1 MTSRDSG
8 IDVKFQDKCKP
19 SIRVCLVVQNRL
31 LRETM
36 ARLFRKK
43 PGIIAVGKECS
54 VNKLPESAG
63 QPFDV
68 LLMDSL
74 KAACAKDLEETP
86 PPHQQLPKAIFFG
99 MDDDPECFLRAIRN
113 GARGYLLK
121 DASSEEIVSAV
132 RRVAEG
138 EAVCPPKL
146 CRLLFERVA
155 SEEKPLRER
164 AEKTRGV
171 KLGLTYRQRQL
182 MALVAQGM
190 TNKEIAGK
198 LNLSEFTVKNHIAR
212 VMRQLNADS
221 RHEAAVLIHAEDSVG
236 ALN

>member
-1 MTSRDSG
+1 
-8 IDVKFQDKCKP
+8 
-19 SIRVCLVVQNRL
+19 
-31 LRETM
+31 
-36 ARLFRKK
+36 
-43 PGIIAVGKECS
+43 
-54 VNKLPESAG
+54 
-63 QPFDV
+63 
-68 LLMDSL
+68 
-74 KAACAKDLEETP
+74 
-86 PPHQQLPKAIFFG
+86 
-99 MDDDPECFLRAIRN
+99 
-113 GARGYLLK
+113 
-121 DASSEEIVSAV
+121 
-132 RRVAEG
+132 
-138 EAVCPPKL
+138 
-146 CRLLFERVA
+146 LLFERVA

-164 AEKTRGV
+164 AGKTRGV